1 MPRPTKQQQ
10 LEAHERKAPADKFP
24 GIEKCA
30 LRTSLNVISGKWKLL
45 VLSNLL
51 EGPRRY
57 GELRRLVPEA
67 TEKMVIQVLREL
79 EQDAII
85 TRKSYPEVPP
95 RVEYT
100 VTEQGRLLKPVLA
113 AMLQWGEGYRE
124 WKTGPKKSAKKVA

>member
-1 MPRPTKQQQ
+1 MPRPTKQQL
-10 LEAHERKAPADKFP
+10 LEAQASSITPGKFP

-45 VLSNLL
+45 VLANIL

-85 TRKSYPEVPP
+85 ARKSYAEVPP
-95 RVEYT
+95 RVEYS

-113 AMLQWGEGYRE
+113 ALLHWEEGYRD
-124 WKTGPKKSAKKVA
+124 WKTGPTKAT